1 MHRQRFSPPILFTT
15 MQTNIRIQ
23 IMTNFKLPIHSIC
36 GQLWSPL
43 ITSEHPAAGTHTT
56 TNNSPMMLQ
65 RAELRLTAL
74 TCRGHVGVGPGLGG
88 GVTSCLGREAS
99 SRGSW
104 VTAGLRRV
112 TAGLR
117 GVTAGLRGVTAG
129 LRGVTAG
136 LRRVTAGLRGVTAGL
151 GRVSSSGGK
160 RSGLLGVSALGRIG
174 SRLGW
179 ISARGLLIRAGGSRV
194 TSTCRRVS
202 GVTHLWHLHTSG
214 HLHAYMWPWS
224 PKPVLVN

>member
-1 MHRQRFSPPILFTT
+1 MRRQRFSPPILFTT
-15 MQTNIRIQ
+15 MQTDIRTQ

-56 TNNSPMMLQ
+56 TNNSPMMIQ

-104 VTAGLRRV
+104 V

-179 ISARGLLIRAGGSRV
+179 ISARGLLIRAGGSWV